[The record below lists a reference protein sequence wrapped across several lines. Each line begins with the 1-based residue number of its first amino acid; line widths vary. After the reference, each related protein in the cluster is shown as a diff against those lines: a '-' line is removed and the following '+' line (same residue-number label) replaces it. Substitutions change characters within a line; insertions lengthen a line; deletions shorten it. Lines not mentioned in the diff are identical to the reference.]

1 MSYVKMLRMI
11 MAPTVVFG
19 ANGLTQASGQ
29 VSIPPDPIYVQEC
42 GSCHVPYPA
51 RRLSAESWRAVLNGL
66 DRHFGSDA
74 SLDPA
79 TLKPIAAYLEAQA
92 RRRATLGENGQ
103 SLLRITETRWFRHE
117 HDEIPERTWQL
128 PTVQSPAHCE
138 ACHTAAERGNYS
150 EHALHLPRE

>member
-1 MSYVKMLRMI
+1 MSYVKMCRMI
-11 MAPTVVFG
+11 MALAVVFG
-19 ANGLTQASGQ
+19 ASGLTQGSGQ
-29 VSIPPDPIYVQEC
+29 VFIPPEPVYAQEC

-51 RRLSAESWRAVLNGL
+51 RLLSAESWRAVLNGL

-79 TLKPIAAYLEAQA
+79 ALKPIADDLEAQA
-92 RRRATLGENGQ
+92 RRRATLGEDGQ
-103 SLLRITETRWFRHE
+103 PLLRITETRWFRHE
-117 HDEIPERTWQL
+117 HDEIPQQTWKL

-150 EHALHLPRE
+150 EHALPLPTE